1 MASAKKIG
9 VTDEM
14 ILSLEIEKSKLNR
27 EKSLLLLDKSLLVY
41 FAFLTVGIIG
51 FINKYLDARFLNM
64 MIVMS
69 FGVLAVGLVPYMLT
83 MAGEEKK
90 LNGLIAFYAKGR
102 VAVAAV
108 SRGNGANG
116 KTASA
121 KPMRRDSKTVS
132 KRRR

>member
-1 MASAKKIG
+1 MASRKKVG
-9 VTDEM
+9 VTEEM

-27 EKSLLLLDKSLLVY
+27 EKSLLLLDKSLLIY

-51 FINKYLDARFLNM
+51 FLNKYFDARYLNM
-64 MIVMS
+64 MIMMS

-90 LNGLIAFYAKGR
+90 LNALIASYGKGR
-102 VAVAAV
+102 I
-108 SRGNGANG
+108 SISNGNGKAN
-116 KTASA
+116 
-121 KPMRRDSKTVS
+121 DSK

>member
-51 FINKYLDARFLNM
+51 FINKYLDARYLNI

-90 LNGLIAFYAKGR
+90 LNALIVTYGKGR
-102 VAVAAV
+102 ASV
-108 SRGNGANG
+108 SNVSGNNG
-116 KTASA
+116 K
-121 KPMRRDSKTVS
+121 